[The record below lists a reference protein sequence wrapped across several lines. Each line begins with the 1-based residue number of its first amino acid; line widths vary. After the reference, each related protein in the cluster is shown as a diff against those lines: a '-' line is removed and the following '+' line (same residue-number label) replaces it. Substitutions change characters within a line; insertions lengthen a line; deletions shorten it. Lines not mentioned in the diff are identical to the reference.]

1 MVPDFSGEDEIKEFT
16 GKCLYSA
23 VMGWWFFIFELRQ
36 CFLTRDRVL
45 ISTAGD
51 AGYE

>member
-36 CFLTRDRVL
+36 CFLTRDSAHLNSWRGWL
-45 ISTAGD
+45 
-51 AGYE
+51 